1 MPPAEG
7 LNALL
12 LLAAY
17 GVVVE
22 GVLPCA
28 EREAAG
34 EGTLRGVKVVG
45 GPWKAL
51 GVETACAA

>member
-45 GPWKAL
+45 GPW
-51 GVETACAA
+51 